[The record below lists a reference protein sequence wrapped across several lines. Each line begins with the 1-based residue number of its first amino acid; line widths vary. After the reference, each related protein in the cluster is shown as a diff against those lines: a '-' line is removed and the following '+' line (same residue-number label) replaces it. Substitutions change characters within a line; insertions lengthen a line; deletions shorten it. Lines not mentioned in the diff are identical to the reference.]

1 VPTYDS
7 GRYNTVELRI
17 YRASLKKERL
27 LAQLEF
33 THAAVMFCRVASMR
47 DLDGVSFLKWL
58 KTTDNR
64 YPHLADWYGVRRRP
78 TAKNAEPTE
87 IKCEDAV
94 PVIPPAPATQRRHS
108 TDYPLFIQL
117 GDVALAFIDN
127 ENLHAEY
134 VNIHGTEVMY
144 FPYGSYN
151 RIESND
157 VVYTREQLDDS
168 TYQWVLQPV
177 GTLANTDTTEH
188 SL

>member
-1 VPTYDS
+1 
-7 GRYNTVELRI
+7 LRI

-87 IKCEDAV
+87 VKCEDTV
-94 PVIPPAPATQRRHS
+94 PPLPPADMRH
-108 TDYPLFIQL
+108 DIAYPFI
-117 GDVALAFIDN
+117 LASGRDARDFIAQHD
-127 ENLHAEY
+127 LHVEY
-134 VNIHGTEVMY
+134 AAIADTNVMY
-144 FPYGSYN
+144 FPYSGEDDSSG
-151 RIESND
+151 IIGDID
-157 VVYTREQLDDS
+157 VVYTLDDN
-168 TYQWVLQPV
+168 QWRLQPV
-177 GTLANTDTTEH
+177 GTLANTTTNN
-188 SL
+188 